1 MLKKNTKRRK
11 QLVDG
16 LAAVVVIQDAA
27 EFCFARLCRKNVEKN
42 YVKNLIRRREVL
54 KATSA
59 CRECACS
66 ARVSAEPNK
75 TRNKKTERDKEEEE

>member
-1 MLKKNTKRRK
+1 MDLQQWLLYKMPPS
-11 QLVDG
+11 
-16 LAAVVVIQDAA
+16 
-27 EFCFARLCRKNVEKN
+27 FALRVCVGKMWKKN